1 MVRVVD
7 FATGTAAGIETLP
20 GSGGSADPETMAPTE
35 GTVRPEFATAS
46 PIAPSEDIPAAER
59 FEDVTAAEHL
69 ADLAAADRLAEIP
82 AGEDVAAAGRRG
94 AVPAGRLWE
103 LRYVRSLLLAD
114 LVVALI
120 AGAIGFGL
128 RFGPEV
134 THYNRGYLLLA
145 SVLPVAWIGALA
157 SNQAYDKRH
166 LFVGPAE
173 YERVFRAGVAL
184 AAGTTFVAYAADVR
198 MARGY
203 VLIVLPLAVLATVLV
218 RFGLRKR
225 LHRSRA
231 QGRNLRRVMVIG
243 HQQAIADLCGQLCR
257 QRFHGLE
264 VVGACVPAHQSSS
277 RPTTILPELG
287 VPVYGT
293 FAEAPGAVLAAG
305 ADTVIVLS
313 CPELDGVTLRRLAW
327 ELERDD
333 IDLILSSSLIDVAG
347 GRTTIRPVDGLPMLH
362 VEHARLRGSRR
373 LAKEVFDRCG
383 ALALLVL
390 LAPVLAVVA
399 VLVRLDSPGP
409 AMFRQHRVGR
419 GGELFPIYKFRTMYA
434 DAEARLTGL
443 QERNEHD
450 GVLFKIRDDPRITR
464 VGRHL
469 RRFSLDELPQL
480 MNVLTGHMS
489 LVGPRPPLPAEVA
502 VYPQDM
508 RRRLVVKPGLTGL
521 WQVSGRAD
529 LPWEETIRL
538 DLRYVEN
545 WSLSLDLV
553 ILLRTVTAVV
563 RTSGAY

>member
-1 MVRVVD
+1 MVQVVD

-20 GSGGSADPETMAPTE
+20 GPGGSPGPDTMTPTG
-35 GTVRPEFATAS
+35 GTARPEQIAS
-46 PIAPSEDIPAAER
+46 
-59 FEDVTAAEHL
+59 L
-69 ADLAAADRLAEIP
+69 P
-82 AGEDVAAAGRRG
+82 AGRASAEARPEEARPEEALPAQALLPGRRAALPAGRR
-94 AVPAGRLWE
+94 WE
-103 LRYVRSLLLAD
+103 SRYVRSLLLAD

-120 AGAIGFGL
+120 AGAVGFGL

-134 THYNRGYLLLA
+134 THYNQGYLLLA
-145 SVLPVAWIGALA
+145 SVLPVAWIVALA

-203 VLIVLPLAVLATVLV
+203 VLIVLPLAVLVTVLV
-218 RFGLRKR
+218 RFALRKR
-225 LHRSRA
+225 LHRARGR
-231 QGRNLRRVMVIG
+231 GRNLRRVMVIG
-243 HQQAIADLCGQLCR
+243 HQQAIAAVCGQLSR

-264 VVGACVPAHQSSS
+264 VVGACVPAHQLAS
-277 RPTTILPELG
+277 RPATILPELD

-293 FAEAPGAVLAAG
+293 LSEVPGAVLAAD

-327 ELERDD
+327 KLERDD
-333 IDLILSSSLIDVAG
+333 IDLIVSSSLIDVAG
-347 GRTTIRPVDGLPMLH
+347 ARTTIRPVDGLPMLH
-362 VEHARLRGSRR
+362 VEHARLRGSGR

-399 VLVRLDSPGP
+399 LLIRFDSPGP

-419 GGELFPIYKFRTMYA
+419 NGELFPIYKFRTMYV
-434 DAEARLTGL
+434 DAESRLTAL

-450 GVLFKIRDDPRITR
+450 GVLFKIRNDPRITR
-464 VGRHL
+464 IGRYL

-480 MNVLTGHMS
+480 MNVLSGDMS

-502 VYPQDM
+502 VYPRDM